1 MKQKSEQ
8 NNRRKISEKKN
19 IEKENSMQKLT
30 KTQGRVQGR
39 RQPVRTQTRISKNM
53 TRPAK
58 KSKLKLIP
66 LGGLDE
72 IGKNMTAFECG
83 DDIIIVDCGMAFPDD
98 DMPGIDLV
106 INDISYLEKNADK
119 VRAVFLTHGHE
130 DHIGGLPYFLKVI
143 NVPVYG
149 TRLTLGL
156 VEHKLK
162 EHNLLSKVELIRQ
175 APGSIVTV
183 SRNFSVEFIRTNHS
197 IADSV
202 AFAIRTPVGTIVH
215 MGDFKIDTTPIVG
228 DMIDLARLGQIGNEG
243 VLALMSDSTNVE
255 RAGYA
260 MSEKSV
266 GDKFQALFKNCNK
279 RIIVATF
286 ASNVHRVQ
294 QIIDAAAAN
303 GRKVAVSGRSMEN
316 IVELSILL
324 GYMKV
329 PEGVLISIDSI
340 NKYPPSK
347 VIIITT
353 GSQGEP
359 MSALSRMAYS
369 DHRKV
374 EITKNDLIIISASPI
389 PGNEKSV
396 SNVIN
401 ELFKFGAEVIY
412 KSLMDV
418 HVSGHACREELKM
431 ILALTKPKYF
441 IPVHGEHR
449 HLMIHAAL
457 AESMGI
463 KEAFILENGSVLEFD
478 GESAKQNGSVVAGK
492 IFVDGLGVGD
502 VGNIVLRDRKLL
514 AQDGLIIAV
523 IPISR
528 LDGMMVREPEIIS
541 RGFVYVK
548 ESEEL
553 MENIK
558 KAAKDGIEKCQR
570 QNSFEWSLMKNSVK
584 ASISKYIFET
594 TRRSPMIMPII
605 IEV

>member
-1 MKQKSEQ
+1 MKTVNTNK
-8 NNRRKISEKKN
+8 NTNTKK
-19 IEKENSMQKLT
+19 
-30 KTQGRVQGR
+30 KTQRATTA
-39 RQPVRTQTRISKNM
+39 RTQAKRPPQKTKV

-58 KSKLKLIP
+58 LPKGKLKIIP

-72 IGKNMTAFECG
+72 IGKNMTVFEYG
-83 DDIIIVDCGMAFPDD
+83 NEIIVVDCGMSFPDD

-106 INDISYLEKNADK
+106 LNDISYLEKNAEK
-119 VRAVFLTHGHE
+119 VKAIFLTHGHE

-143 NVPVYG
+143 NAPVYG

-162 EHNLLSKVELIRQ
+162 EHNLLSTVNLVRQ
-175 APGSIVTV
+175 KPGETV
-183 SRNFSVEFIRTNHS
+183 SAGRNFKVEFIRTNHS

-202 AFAIRTPVGTIVH
+202 ALAIKTPVGNVIH

-228 DMIDLARLGQIGNEG
+228 EMIDLARLGELGKEG

-255 RAGYA
+255 RPGYA
-260 MSEKSV
+260 MSEKKV
-266 GDKFQALFKNCNK
+266 GSTFKTLFESSKK

-329 PEGVLISIDSI
+329 PEGVLISLDDI
-340 NKYPPSK
+340 NKYRPEQ
-347 VIIITT
+347 VVIITT

-359 MSALSRMAYS
+359 MSALTRMASS

-374 EITKNDLIIISASPI
+374 EITQNDMIIISATPI
-389 PGNEKSV
+389 PGNEKAV
-396 SNVIN
+396 SNVLN

-412 KSLMDV
+412 KSLVDV
-418 HVSGHACREELKM
+418 HVSGHACQEELKM
-431 ILALTKPKYF
+431 ILALTKPKHF
-441 IPVHGEHR
+441 IPVHGERR
-449 HLMIHAAL
+449 HLMLHAKL
-457 AESMGI
+457 ANDMGI
-463 KEAFILENGSVLEFD
+463 KDTYILENGSVLELD
-478 GESAKQNGSVVAGK
+478 SENAKVTGNVIAGK
-492 IFVDGLGVGD
+492 IMVDGLGVGD
-502 VGNIVLRDRKLL
+502 VGNVVLRDRKLL

-523 IPISR
+523 ITVSLESGEVI
-528 LDGMMVREPEIIS
+528 REPEIIS

-553 MENIK
+553 MENIR
-558 KAAKDGIEKCQR
+558 KAAKDGIEKSLRQR
-570 QNSFEWSLMKNSVK
+570 NTEWTLMKNSVK
-584 ASISKYIFET
+584 SSVSKYIFET
-594 TRRSPMIMPII
+594 TRRTPIILPII